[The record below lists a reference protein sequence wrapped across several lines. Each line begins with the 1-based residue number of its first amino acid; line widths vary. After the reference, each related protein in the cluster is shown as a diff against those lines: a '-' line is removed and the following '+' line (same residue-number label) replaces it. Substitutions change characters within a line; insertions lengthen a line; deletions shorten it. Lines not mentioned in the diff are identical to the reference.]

1 MFAKE
6 FIKLETPIRGN
17 TERAICVTLAYTDGK
32 KSSKT
37 NLWFP
42 KSWATIVQVSDTAS
56 EVYLELWQV
65 ERALDETKE
74 KQGLKEPIFNT
85 FYSICDEAKNAE
97 ITEIKANSR
106 KVSHE

>member
-17 TERAICVTLAYTDGK
+17 TEKAVCVSVQYTDGK
-32 KSSKT
+32 KANKT

-42 KSWATIVQVSDTAS
+42 KSWVTVVQVSETAS

-65 ERALDETKE
+65 ERALDELKE
-74 KQGLKEPIFNT
+74 KQKLNEPTFNT
-85 FYSICDEAKNAE
+85 FYSICDESKNAE
-97 ITEIKANSR
+97 ITEIKANS
-106 KVSHE
+106 KKA